1 MIEPTDPAP
10 SETPSAADAR
20 SAGDTA
26 ATNAAAGDA
35 TSAAPV
41 SVPAAPRRSF
51 GRRHWGKLTLLAF
64 IGAPAVVFAVWVAVG
79 SAFVYSTGERAGFVQ
94 KISKKGWVCKTWEGE
109 MAISTIPGSMPQ
121 LWAFSVRDDSI
132 ANAIESTNGKRV
144 VLEYEE
150 KPWLPT
156 TCFGET
162 KYFVRGVRVVGDAP
176 QPM

>member
-10 SETPSAADAR
+10 IETPSA
-20 SAGDTA
+20 SGTA
-26 ATNAAAGDA
+26 ATDRREPAGPPA
-35 TSAAPV
+35 
-41 SVPAAPRRSF
+41 SVPAAAPPRRSF

-64 IGAPAVVFAVWVAVG
+64 IGIPAVVFAVWVAIG

-109 MAISTIPGSMPQ
+109 MAISTIPGSMPL

-132 ANAIESTNGKRV
+132 ANAIEATNGKRV

-176 QPM
+176 EPM